1 MTRSFGSFFFSFQ
14 FYRGCILFVPWVC
27 NVCCLDRDVQ
37 KVYMASSTGLWKVLG
52 LVPPNPFAL
61 PMGGFCIDCSSHRWF
76 GFTLS
81 NPNFFSFFLFLF
93 SLYCSGFVCCLT
105 EFKGGA
111 CNGVNNYFLLFVKFC

>member
-1 MTRSFGSFFFSFQ
+1 
-14 FYRGCILFVPWVC
+14 LFVPWVC

-81 NPNFFSFFLFLF
+81 NPNFFLYFYFFSRYTALDL
-93 SLYCSGFVCCLT
+93 SV
-105 EFKGGA
+105 
-111 CNGVNNYFLLFVKFC
+111 V